1 MTKLPHDLHSY
12 MQGISEEIA
21 REYAR
26 IRSRTKEDP
35 GTAGDQG
42 EENWADL
49 LRGWLPSYYHIV
61 TKGRILNHDGKT
73 SDQVDVLILHPSYPQ
88 KLLHEKY
95 YLAGGVVA
103 AFECKTTLRANHI
116 AKAMANSKIIKDFE
130 QTSGS
135 PYRELNSSILYG
147 LLSHSHDWK
156 RKKSKPV
163 DNIQNTLQKED
174 EKLVKHPCE
183 MIDVIC
189 VANLATWIAH
199 KLPWM
204 GPEVVSVWNENLTK
218 VYGENG
224 SAMTNYIHM
233 SPDHPNQKE
242 TFTPLGAF
250 FQYVLVRL
258 AWDDVALRRL
268 AKYFMSVQLLGSG
281 SGNFRLW
288 DINIYSNIV
297 AKGIKDG
304 KLKSTERWDEW
315 GIVHQM
321 Y

>member
-1 MTKLPHDLHSY
+1 MTELPHDLHHY
-12 MQGISEEIA
+12 MRGISEEIT

-42 EENWADL
+42 EENWAEL
-49 LRGWLPSYYHIV
+49 LREWLPSYYHVV
-61 TKGRILNHDGKT
+61 TKGRILNHDGKM
-73 SDQVDVLILHPSYPQ
+73 SGQVDLLVLHPSYPK
-88 KLLHEKY
+88 KLLGKKH

-116 AKAMANSKIIKDFE
+116 AKAMANSKIIKGFE

-135 PYRELNSSILYG
+135 PYRELNSPIFYG
-147 LLSHSHDWK
+147 LLSHAHDWNC
-156 RKKSKPV
+156 RKSRPV
-163 DNIQNTLQKED
+163 ENIQNTLQKED

-189 VANLATWIAH
+189 VANLASWIAH

-204 GPEVVSVWNENLTK
+204 GPEVVSVWNENLAK

-224 SAMTNYIHM
+224 SAMTNYIYM
-233 SPDHPNQKE
+233 SPGHPNQKE

-258 AWDDVALRRL
+258 AWDDIALRRL

-281 SGNFRLW
+281 SGNLRLW
-288 DINIYSNIV
+288 DISIYSKAV
-297 AKGIKDG
+297 EKGIKEG
-304 KLKSTERWDEW
+304 KLKSTKNWDEW
-315 GIVHQM
+315 SVFHHM